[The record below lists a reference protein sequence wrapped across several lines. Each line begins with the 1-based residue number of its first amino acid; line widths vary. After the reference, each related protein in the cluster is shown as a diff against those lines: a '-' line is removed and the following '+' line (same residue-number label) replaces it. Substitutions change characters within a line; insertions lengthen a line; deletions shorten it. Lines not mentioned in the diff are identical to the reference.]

1 MSSILHII
9 SNYALAIYITCT
21 AGVLFYL
28 RFLVQAQR
36 EERQSIFALEKETA
50 ATEARRSLIIVFVFL
65 AIMVAT
71 GLLDLVILP
80 TQNQLAPTPTPTPFE
95 AIPLTP
101 TPPPTATATP
111 TPPPSPTQRPRPTAT
126 PVPPTQPPH
135 PVANCPNPGVR
146 ITSPHMNAQIQ
157 GIVPIQGTASIAN
170 FSFYKTEYGAGSK
183 PSVWH
188 SLSSTHA
195 NAVVNGTLDVWN
207 TAGFPA
213 GIYTV
218 RLTVV
223 DQTSNFPA
231 PCTVQV
237 VIP

>member
-1 MSSILHII
+1 MSSVLHII
-9 SNYALAIYITCT
+9 SNYALAIYVTCT

-65 AIMVAT
+65 AIMTAT
-71 GLLDLVILP
+71 GLLDLFVLP
-80 TQNQLAPTPTPTPFE
+80 QQNHLIPTPTPSPFE

-101 TPPPTATATP
+101 TPTATATAAP
-111 TPPPSPTQRPRPTAT
+111 TATPRPTQRPRPTTT
-126 PVPPTQPPH
+126 PVPPTQPPQ
-135 PVANCPNPGVR
+135 PVANCPNPGVT
-146 ITSPHMNAQIQ
+146 ITSPRMNAPIQ
-157 GIVPIQGTASIAN
+157 GIVPIQGTASIAR
-170 FSFYKTEYGAGSK
+170 FSFYKVEYGAGSK
-183 PSVWH
+183 PTVWH

-213 GIYTV
+213 GVYTV

-237 VIP
+237 VIQ

>member
-111 TPPPSPTQRPRPTAT
+111 TPPPTPTHPPRPTA
-126 PVPPTQPPH
+126 PPAPPTQPP
-135 PVANCPNPGVR
+135 PPRRSEA
-146 ITSPHMNAQIQ
+146 
-157 GIVPIQGTASIAN
+157 
-170 FSFYKTEYGAGSK
+170 
-183 PSVWH
+183 
-188 SLSSTHA
+188 L
-195 NAVVNGTLDVWN
+195 
-207 TAGFPA
+207 PA
-213 GIYTV
+213 GKARA
-218 RLTVV
+218 RL
-223 DQTSNFPA
+223 
-231 PCTVQV
+231 
-237 VIP
+237 